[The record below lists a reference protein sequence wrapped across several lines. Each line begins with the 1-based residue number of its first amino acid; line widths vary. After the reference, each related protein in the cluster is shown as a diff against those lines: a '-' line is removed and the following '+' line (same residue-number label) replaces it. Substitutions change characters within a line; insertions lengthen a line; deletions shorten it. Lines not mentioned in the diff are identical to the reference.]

1 MKKLMQLPSS
11 LVQDV
16 PYNLVSD
23 EMPVAPYL
31 APIVSLFTQSHTA
44 VFIFFGEL
52 RLWVHQVVQ
61 CGGSLPVDMTP
72 QIYPTLSRLSR
83 AEYASH

>member
-44 VFIFFGEL
+44 VLSFSVSFASGCI
-52 RLWVHQVVQ
+52 RLYSAGAA
-61 CGGSLPVDMTP
+61 CLL
-72 QIYPTLSRLSR
+72 I
-83 AEYASH
+83 